1 MLYHGTSNQGSFKR
15 KVKKFMTKN
24 HVYLFY
30 HSIKNTRTS
39 QLFFRLKLLIKRILL
54 SQFVS
59 NKFTLNSSLAKDK
72 EIYIASPLPKAIFQ
86 PRKEFV
92 KKQANTLYIKFL
104 NIKKPL
110 ILPMNWHPSEMKK
123 GTRLWLLNLHY
134 MEFLESLDDK
144 DWFKYV
150 KDWIKSN
157 KPYERGYWL
166 DDWNSYSLSIRIVV
180 WMQQFEKRGDSIS
193 PDDKTLFLKSL
204 LAQVRFLRSNLELD
218 IGGNHLVKNIKALL
232 WAHRFF
238 KGKEAESWYRIGL
251 KILNKNLDEQIT
263 KDGAHYE
270 LSPAYHAQVFADL
283 MECYTVIDDI
293 KTKEHLKFKLSKMAQ
308 FLADTTHPDG
318 MVSLFNDSGLHMA
331 YQPDELLDIYK
342 KLFDIKIR
350 PVDIISYEDAGY
362 FGLRS
367 KNNLVLFDAAELAAK
382 YLPAHGHG
390 DALSFEWSV
399 FGQRVVINPG
409 VFEYDAGKFRDLSRS
424 TKSHNTV
431 TLDNYDQSEFWKS
444 FRVGKRANII
454 NCNNIIKNDSFTVTA
469 SHNGYTRLSKNP
481 IHSRKISMYPDKIKI
496 EDSIEKGNGQ
506 NAVARIMLSP
516 DISVEMNDRNCFLIG
531 KGFKILVESDNK
543 ISLKEA
549 WCFLD
554 FGHRQKTAQ
563 LEIGFGKAPCK
574 NKFSLSIL

>member
-1 MLYHGTSNQGSFKR
+1 MLYYGTSNQGTFRR
-15 KVKKFMTKN
+15 KVKKFMMIN
-24 HVYLFY
+24 HAYLFY
-30 HSIKNTRTS
+30 HSIKNTRVS
-39 QLFFRLKLLIKRILL
+39 QLFFRLKLHIKRILL
-54 SQFVS
+54 SQFAT
-59 NKFTLNSSLAKDK
+59 NKFILNSSLAKDK
-72 EIYIASPLPKAIFQ
+72 EIYMASLLPKAIFK
-86 PRKEFV
+86 PRNKFV
-92 KKQANTLYIKFL
+92 EEQANTLYIKFL

-134 MEFLESLDDK
+134 MEFLESIDDK

-157 KPYERGYWL
+157 KPYMRGYWL
-166 DDWNSYSLSIRIVV
+166 DNWNSYSLSIRIVV

-193 PDDKTLFLKSL
+193 QEDKTLFLKSL

-218 IGGNHLVKNIKALL
+218 IGGNHLIKNIKALL

-238 KGKEAESWYRIGL
+238 EGKEAKSWYSIGL
-251 KILNKNLDEQIT
+251 KLLNKNLDEQIT
-263 KDGAHYE
+263 KDGVHYE

-283 MECYTVIDDI
+283 MECYVVIDDI
-293 KTKEHLKFKLSKMAQ
+293 TVKEKLRLKLSKMAQ
-308 FLADTTHPDG
+308 FLADTTHPDS
-318 MVSLFNDSGLHMA
+318 MVSLFNDSGLHMT
-331 YQPDELLDIYK
+331 YQPSELLDTYK
-342 KLFDIKIR
+342 KMFNIKIE
-350 PVDIISYEDAGY
+350 PDDIISYENAGY
-362 FGLRS
+362 FGLRY

-399 FGQRVVINPG
+399 FGQRVIINPG
-409 VFEYDAGKFRDLSRS
+409 VFEYDSGKFRDLSRS

-431 TLDNYDQSEFWKS
+431 TLDNHDQSEFWKS
-444 FRVGKRANII
+444 FRVGRRANII
-454 NCNNIIKNDSFTVTA
+454 NCNNTIKNDSFTVNA
-469 SHNGYTRLSKNP
+469 SHNGFTRLSKNP
-481 IHSRKISMYPDKIKI
+481 IHNRKISMYKNKIKI

-506 NAVARIMLSP
+506 DAVARIMLAP
-516 DISVEMNDRNCFLIG
+516 DISVEMNDSNCFLLG
-531 KGFKILVESDNK
+531 KGFSILVESDNK

-554 FGHRQKTAQ
+554 FGHCQKTTQ
-563 LEIGFGKAPCK
+563 LIIEFGKAPCK